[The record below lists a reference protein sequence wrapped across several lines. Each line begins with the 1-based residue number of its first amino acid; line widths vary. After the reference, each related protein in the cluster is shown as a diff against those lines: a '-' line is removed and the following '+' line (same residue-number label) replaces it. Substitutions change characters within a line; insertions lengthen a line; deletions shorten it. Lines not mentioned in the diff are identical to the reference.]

1 MIRLLPLLD
10 SDREQFVR
18 DNQEAFRYG
27 AMEEFGLRDSHFEEP
42 GEIISRATILKSM
55 DNPQSNDIRFSVQS
69 MPSGRRV
76 VVLDRTEEIAK
87 INLNDPKSLH
97 DYLLGKVG
105 QQLLDGFFVGD
116 ELPDEYIF
124 SKDAKGNNKRKR
136 KAKAKLASSLDE
148 AALSASKP
156 VAEAAEHKKREDGK
170 YYRRAFAF
178 AVPSRLPDGFRAYTA
193 DLVSYMKGGAERLY
207 DVVNIEDAP
216 DISADLAQSPS
227 RIAQT
232 GTSRIPAESRATPR
246 ILPQSAPARQEGAA
260 DAQCFSVTPAEDAAY
275 LDAVSRGDMETAQRM
290 VREAAARS
298 SPARSTSSSTTTS
311 RRAAR

>member
-1 MIRLLPLLD
+1 MKNPVLVSRVASGLDTRKLLEDFAENSNRSGMLERSAAELAA
-10 SDREQFVR
+10 SDAAKQP
-18 DNQEAFRYG
+18 QPA
-27 AMEEFGLRDSHFEEP
+27 
-42 GEIISRATILKSM
+42 
-55 DNPQSNDIRFSVQS
+55 QSNDIPFSVQS
-69 MPSGRRV
+69 LPSGRRV

-105 QQLLDGFFVGD
+105 QQLLEGFFVGD

-232 GTSRIPAESRATPR
+232 GTSRIPAESGATSH
-246 ILPQSAPARQEGAA
+246 ILPQSAPARQAGGSLEVPH
-260 DAQCFSVTPAEDAAY
+260 F
-275 LDAVSRGDMETAQRM
+275 M
-290 VREAAARS
+290 VI
-298 SPARSTSSSTTTS
+298 
-311 RRAAR
+311 